1 MHSLNAQ
8 IGVQSWDLDERVEIG
23 DKNPISIPSTNS
35 IKKEEEEGEEGEE
48 EEEEEEEEEDEGEK
62 GKVK

>member
-35 IKKEEEEGEEGEE
+35 IKEED
-48 EEEEEEEEEDEGEK
+48 EEEEEDEGEK

>member
-35 IKKEEEEGEEGEE
+35 IK
-48 EEEEEEEEEDEGEK
+48 EEEEEEEEDEGEK

>member
-23 DKNPISIPSTNS
+23 DKNSISIPSTNS
-35 IKKEEEEGEEGEE
+35 IKEEEEEEGEEVEV
-48 EEEEEEEEEDEGEK
+48 EEEEEEEEDEGEK

>member
-35 IKKEEEEGEEGEE
+35 IKEEEEGEEVEE
-48 EEEEEEEEEDEGEK
+48 EEDEDEGEK

>member
-35 IKKEEEEGEEGEE
+35 IKEEEEEGEKVVEK
-48 EEEEEEEEEDEGEK
+48 EEEEEEEDEG
-62 GKVK
+62 

>member
-35 IKKEEEEGEEGEE
+35 IKEE
-48 EEEEEEEEEDEGEK
+48 EEEVEEEEEEDEGEK